1 MNNIPTTIFKDDVFR
16 NLCHH
21 WQEEKRCPLI
31 FIDHFEENET
41 LYPNAY
47 KALKWAADGYRLKKK
62 DNETLEWVYPCPQ
75 IFKTSSMVTKIRIPN
90 AKTLKRRKKRKSS
103 NKGVI
108 QEGTEFVDVNLYT
121 VSSIR
126 DSIEHSRISRVF
138 PLDNNAMGQGVES
151 MYLHFGSIQFCSF
164 EAAIYTYLQY
174 FDENEIPK
182 LTQMKVQDHP
192 QMGGIRFRNSWGN
205 PG

>member
-1 MNNIPTTIFKDDVFR
+1 MNNIPTTIFKDTTF
-16 NLCHH
+16 LGMCAH
-21 WQEEKRCPLI
+21 WQEEKRCPLL
-31 FIDHFEENET
+31 FLDHFMEKEDT
-41 LYPNAY
+41 YPNAY
-47 KALKWAADGYRLKKK
+47 KALKWAAEGYRLKKK
-62 DNETLEWVYPCPQ
+62 DNETLEWVYPCP
-75 IFKTSSMVTKIRIPN
+75 FESKTGSMVSKIRIPN

-126 DSIEHSRISRVF
+126 ETIEYSRISRVF
-138 PLDNNAMGQGVES
+138 PFNSQALGQGVES
-151 MYLHFGSIQFCSF
+151 MYLHFGSIRFCSF

-174 FDENEIPK
+174 FDEKEIPK

-192 QMGGIRFRNSWGN
+192 QMGGVRFRNSWGN